1 MTWAMHT
8 IGFLD
13 LKDEIEAAKFFERS
27 HSVYVREPFKV
38 WSETMPGVP
47 AAGNFITGAGGFLQS
62 VIVGY
67 GGIQLHSDRMV
78 LRSSYLP
85 EETTNLEFK
94 GITYM
99 NNRFRLTVN
108 EFNKTFTVTHYDRTV
123 EISVTVN
130 GMGVGKL
137 LEGHSITIPRDG
149 EIILRPSATVC
160 PIKKT
165 FMNREIFNEPV
176 KIVNDEWTLGS
187 NEYVNFKFTLN
198 EFNVISSLLDF
209 LYSPTFQA

>member
-13 LKDEIEAAKFFERS
+13 LKDEVEAAKYFDRS
-27 HSVYVREPFKV
+27 HSLYVREPFKV
-38 WSETMPGVP
+38 WSEAMPGVP

-62 VIVGY
+62 VMVGY

-85 EETTNLEFK
+85 EGTTNLEFK

-99 NNRFRLTVN
+99 NNQFRLTVD
-108 EFNKTFTVTHYDRTV
+108 EFNKTFTVVRFDPTV
-123 EISVTVN
+123 EIRVTVN
-130 GMGVGKL
+130 GEGQGNL
-137 LEGHSITIPRDG
+137 LEGHSITIPKDG
-149 EIILRPSATVC
+149 EIILRPTATVC

-165 FMNREIFNEPV
+165 FMNSEVFNEPV
-176 KIVNDEWTLGS
+176 KFVEDEWTLGS
-187 NEYVNFKFTLN
+187 NE
-198 EFNVISSLLDF
+198 
-209 LYSPTFQA
+209 